1 MDISKM
7 NFSSI
12 KEYVHNAT
20 EENYEKLIELL
31 SADVRKN
38 VQNLSN
44 QLNNYLEKKS
54 KELIRVQKLYNFDRA
69 FHTNGYLA
77 GVDEVGRG
85 PLAGPIVA
93 ASVILDLN
101 VLDEDL
107 ILGINDSKKLTAKK
121 REELSEIIINKSI
134 CYNIALIEHNVID
147 KDGVGVCNQEVLKQA
162 AENLSVKPD
171 FVVSDGYGIK
181 NIGINNTF
189 VIKGD
194 SKSASIACA
203 SIVAKVYR
211 DNLMKKY
218 AEIFPQYQFQNNSG
232 YGSKEHIEA
241 IKKFGPC
248 PIHRRSF
255 LRNIL

>member
-1 MDISKM
+1 M
-7 NFSSI
+7 NFLSI
-12 KEYVHNAT
+12 KEYVNNVS
-20 EENYEKLIELL
+20 EENYEKLIKML
-31 SADVRKN
+31 SVDSRKN
-38 VQNLSN
+38 VQNLSK
-44 QLNNYLEKKS
+44 QLNNYLGKKS
-54 KELIRVQKLYNFDRA
+54 KELIRVKNLYNFDKN
-69 FHTNGYLA
+69 FNINGYLA

-93 ASVILDLN
+93 ASVILNLN

-107 ILGINDSKKLTAKK
+107 ILEINDSKKLTAKK
-121 REELSEIIINKSI
+121 REKLSKIIIDKSI
-134 CYNIALIEHNVID
+134 CYNIALIEHNIID
-147 KDGVGVCNQEVLKQA
+147 KNGVGVCNQEVLKLA
-162 AENLSVKPD
+162 AKHLSIKPD
-171 FVVSDGYGIK
+171 FVVSDGYAIK

-203 SIVAKVYR
+203 SIIAKVYR

-218 AEIFPQYQFQNNSG
+218 AEKYPHYHFENNSG

-248 PIHRRSF
+248 SIHRRSF

>member
-12 KEYVHNAT
+12 KEYVNNVT
-20 EENYEKLIELL
+20 EENYDKLIEIL
-31 SADVRKN
+31 SVDTRKN
-38 VQNLSN
+38 VQNLSK

-54 KELIRVQKLYNFDRA
+54 KELIRVQKLYNFDRD
-69 FHTNGYLA
+69 FNTNGYLA

-162 AENLSVKPD
+162 AEDLSIKPD
-171 FVVSDGYGIK
+171 FVVSDGYAIK